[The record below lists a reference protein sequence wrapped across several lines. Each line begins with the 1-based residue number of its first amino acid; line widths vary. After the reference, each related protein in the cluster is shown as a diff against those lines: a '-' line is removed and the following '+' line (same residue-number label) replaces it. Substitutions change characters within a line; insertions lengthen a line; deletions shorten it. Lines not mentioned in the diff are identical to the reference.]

1 MKKSIEN
8 MVAKK
13 NEKSIE
19 KSWPFEK
26 NIFFCR
32 ECISNIYL
40 FQNTDKSN
48 LA

>member
-26 NIFFCR
+26 KLIHFFT
-32 ECISNIYL
+32 I
-40 FQNTDKSN
+40 
-48 LA
+48 